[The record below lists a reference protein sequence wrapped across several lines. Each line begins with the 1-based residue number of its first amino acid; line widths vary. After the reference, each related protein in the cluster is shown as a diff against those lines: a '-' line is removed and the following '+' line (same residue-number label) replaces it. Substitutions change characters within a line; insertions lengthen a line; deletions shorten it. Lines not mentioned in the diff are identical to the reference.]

1 MLTHVVLTTD
11 YMMPSNSFVFHT
23 VELQAGDWVIFF
35 WSGSSNLL
43 SFDGVWVVYSCLSGF
58 GSHPQNLYMA
68 VQAKWV
74 TCPCQVEG
82 VLEEFGAVSKCFS
95 KNSGSSCF
103 LCFLFFFNELL
114 GMSSSSW
121 QSPERFNWDRILL
134 NSCSCFFF
142 FFFCWHQFKGNI
154 RSKIVQNFKV
164 HLTLYFAQNWS
175 ILSYCFEWP
184 L

>member
-1 MLTHVVLTTD
+1 MFFIQLNFRLVT
-11 YMMPSNSFVFHT
+11 
-23 VELQAGDWVIFF
+23 EWFF

-68 VQAKWV
+68 VQRKWV

-95 KNSGSSCF
+95 KNSGSFCF
-103 LCFLFFFNELL
+103 LWFFFFNELL
-114 GMSSSSW
+114 GMSYSSW

-142 FFFCWHQFKGNI
+142 FFFFLWD
-154 RSKIVQNFKV
+154 KIKCKKTYKKMQKIKIKIK
-164 HLTLYFAQNWS
+164 L
-175 ILSYCFEWP
+175 
-184 L
+184 